1 MPDANELFAG
11 YLTEQQF
18 CEAIGKTP
26 RTARLWRKRRYGPP
40 YVRIGREIFYPI
52 DDAQRW
58 LRAQVQLPVRTK
70 AAGK

>member
-1 MPDANELFAG
+1 MSGTGNLFDG

-40 YVRIGREIFYPI
+40 YVRIGREIYYPL
-52 DDAQRW
+52 DDAQKW
-58 LRAQVQLPVRTK
+58 LRSQMQMSGRPPK
-70 AAGK
+70 KP